1 MKSALSRRK
10 MMCSNDLDN
19 PINCLGAR
27 AWPIRR
33 KPQDFS
39 TQMFRWTMR
48 GLIANSQLE
57 LLWREDPGDE
67 QTFNE
72 MGFESFRNKGNVG
85 CRAQED
91 LQYLEASPDIPQYRK
106 YHEIWLLRQ
115 QNPSSGMV

>member
-72 MGFESFRNKGNVG
+72 MGFESFRNKGNFE
-85 CRAQED
+85 REQPS
-91 LQYLEASPDIPQYRK
+91 QIW
-106 YHEIWLLRQ
+106 EITPELTKRIVQAACELHQLKLRLVTTW
-115 QNPSSGMV
+115 N

>member
-72 MGFESFRNKGNVG
+72 MGFESFRNKGNP
-85 CRAQED
+85 AS
-91 LQYLEASPDIPQYRK
+91 LFLLPLSSFLNLE
-106 YHEIWLLRQ
+106 
-115 QNPSSGMV
+115 V